1 MDESKN
7 KEHICTEKHVRV
19 QTYQGELEFPQLKR
33 KGHLE
38 SIKEVSP
45 SNKKEVSPS
54 NYKGRVT

>member
-19 QTYQGELEFPQLKR
+19 QTYQGELEFPQLKK

-38 SIKEVSP
+38 PLKEVSP
-45 SNKKEVSPS
+45 SK
-54 NYKGRVT
+54 YKGRVT